1 MKNIVLYIWSYYK
14 NHLYLH
20 HNKRGTC
27 KDSKKEKGF
36 RPPTGTGTIKIS
48 ENMKKTFAYLS
59 FVLFALM
66 GCMNLASCSDSD
78 GQDAGTL
85 GNRQI
90 AGKWFYVS
98 SNYISLPAGTE
109 KPEDFI
115 SWMYFTE
122 YGDMSFYDTDLQS
135 IIYADYRLEKD
146 KLTVYNI
153 ENDSYMPF
161 TYTIKKL
168 TSTELVVHVKLE
180 GLYEAEFF
188 YKKDK

>member
-1 MKNIVLYIWSYYK
+1 MK
-14 NHLYLH
+14 
-20 HNKRGTC
+20 R
-27 KDSKKEKGF
+27 
-36 RPPTGTGTIKIS
+36 
-48 ENMKKTFAYLS
+48 TFAYLS
-59 FVLFALM
+59 FVLFALL

-78 GQDAGTL
+78 SQNTGTL
-85 GNRQI
+85 GNQQI
-90 AGKWFYVS
+90 AGKWFYVN

-122 YGDMSFYDTDLQS
+122 YGDMSFYDTDLQT

-153 ENDSYMPF
+153 DNDSYMPF

-168 TSTELVVHVKLE
+168 TNTELVVHVKLE

-188 YKKDK
+188 YEKDK